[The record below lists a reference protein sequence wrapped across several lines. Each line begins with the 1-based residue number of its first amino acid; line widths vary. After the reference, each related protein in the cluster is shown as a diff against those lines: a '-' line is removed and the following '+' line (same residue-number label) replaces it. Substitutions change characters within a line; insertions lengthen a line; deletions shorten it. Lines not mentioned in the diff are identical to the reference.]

1 MKLKLIVEKEALRAE
16 ALLADYLGLSAGS
29 IDLADFEVDYMKRA
43 TPELKR
49 CVRLIQDLA
58 VSEVSKTVAHNL
70 GEAVDT
76 LAMLVRAPQMARP
89 IRILWDLEEGIRR
102 TPVNVVRHLMA
113 VAGAVALG
121 VWGTVE
127 KGGAVD
133 LGLGVGALLLMLSF
147 ACSLS
152 HVRDPGHGVVIGLF
166 ATCTIG
172 AVVLFAKG
180 VLIAF
185 LVFAVAAAGFFLR
198 DFAQWVGSAKPALGT
213 HHHHEPVGAGDFT
226 FEEMYDM
233 SGAPGPSLTGYD
245 KGDNE

>member
-1 MKLKLIVEKEALRAE
+1 MNLKLIVEKEALRAE
-16 ALLADYLGLSAGS
+16 ALLAGYFGLSAGS

-43 TPELKR
+43 SPELKR

-70 GEAVDT
+70 VEAVDS
-76 LAMLVRAPQMARP
+76 LALLVRAPQMARL
-89 IRILWDLEEGIRR
+89 IQILWDLEEGIRH
-102 TPVNVVRHLMA
+102 TPLNVVRHILA
-113 VAGAVALG
+113 VAGALALG
-121 VWGTVE
+121 VWGTIE
-127 KGGAVD
+127 KGWAVD

-152 HVRDPGHGVVIGLF
+152 HVRDPGHGVVMGLL
-166 ATCTIG
+166 AACGIG

-198 DFAQWVGSAKPALGT
+198 DFALWVGSAKPAKGT
-213 HHHHEPVGAGDFT
+213 HHHHEPVGAGDYT
-226 FEEMYDM
+226 FDEMYDL

-245 KGDNE
+245 KGDND